1 MPHLHLDDPNDEEK
15 LLQHLRRYR
24 AKTGHS
30 ITVIFDPGHS
40 YQPGQTKK
48 EGGITI
54 QFAPPGKTA
63 DQLII
68 RRIRK
73 VKNPQAVIVVTS
85 DRAVQEAARQ
95 ARIRVIEAGAF
106 AQQLLPM
113 PPAQAED
120 EGQQADINLS
130 PDEVD
135 EWLALF
141 KQRDSN
147 E

>member
-1 MPHLHLDDPNDEEK
+1 MRWLIDGHNLIGRMPDLRLDDPNDEEK

-63 DQLII
+63 DQLIM

-85 DRAVQEAARQ
+85 G
-95 ARIRVIEAGAF
+95 IRS
-106 AQQLLPM
+106 
-113 PPAQAED
+113 
-120 EGQQADINLS
+120 DIIQNRKLVTVVTLVKLV
-130 PDEVD
+130 PLV
-135 EWLALF
+135 W
-141 KQRDSN
+141 Q
-147 E
+147 